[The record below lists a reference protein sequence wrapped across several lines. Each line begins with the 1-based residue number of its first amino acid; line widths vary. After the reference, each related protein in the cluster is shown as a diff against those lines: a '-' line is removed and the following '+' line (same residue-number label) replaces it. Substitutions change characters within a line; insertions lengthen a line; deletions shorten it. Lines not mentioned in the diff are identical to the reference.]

1 MLNATGRPDDLNQ
14 SVYRVCRVDTMKA
27 ARVYGGGT
35 AFGKAV
41 AWLGQMIRE
50 GEHVMVCGPH
60 ARDIAKAHLQTAG
73 FSETEA
79 STLVGEAVVED
90 SLV

>member
-1 MLNATGRPDDLNQ
+1 MLNATGLPDSLNQ
-14 SVYRVCRVDTMKA
+14 SVYRVCRVDTVKA

-50 GEHVMVCGPH
+50 GENVMVCGPH

-79 STLVGEAVVED
+79 STLVGEAVCD
-90 SLV
+90 N